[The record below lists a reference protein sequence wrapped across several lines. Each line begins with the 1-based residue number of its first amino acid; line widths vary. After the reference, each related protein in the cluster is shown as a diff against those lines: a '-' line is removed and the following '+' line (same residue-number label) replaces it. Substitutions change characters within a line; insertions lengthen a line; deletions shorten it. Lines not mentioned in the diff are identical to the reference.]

1 MIKSSSMYSR
11 NSVRQISGAEKNG
24 AGMNSNSVKTSFE
37 RGGVTFRIII
47 ACATLILIG
56 CAIFLVLRN
65 YQQKQQVYHRKVISI
80 SEYGLFQALQKIGE
94 QPSWTEGIGKT
105 PYEDGWY
112 EVETSQFLS
121 ADTLFL
127 TIKSK
132 GYLKSVSGTKECVLR
147 LDLSG
152 GDSTWIRHSMH

>member
-1 MIKSSSMYSR
+1 VALR
-11 NSVRQISGAEKNG
+11 RAG
-24 AGMNSNSVKTSFE
+24 AGMNYNSVKTSFE
-37 RGGVTFRIII
+37 KGGVTFRIII

-56 CAIFLVLRN
+56 GAIFFMLRN
-65 YQQKQQVYHRKVISI
+65 YQQKQQVYHRKAISI
-80 SEYGLFQALQKIGE
+80 SEYGLLEALQKIGD
-94 QPSWTEGIGKT
+94 QPSWTEGIDKT

-121 ADTLFL
+121 ADTIFMV
-127 TIKSK
+127 IKSK
-132 GYLKSVSGTKECVLR
+132 GYSKSVSGTKECVLR